1 MFIALKFYHYMLDSL
16 GSKPNLLGNNII
28 SVKIQKCFEVNATLV
43 DLVYHKVF
51 FTYWLTSELK
61 IKNHEYWKCT
71 KAVQIAYRRGK
82 NLSKNN
88 GCISYSAFSAAFR
101 TPGLDGGRWSVR
113 GGCHLCPQNNKIS
126 GIVRFVQ
133 TSNWSVEVTVN
144 VTGLPPGSHGFHIH
158 QYGDISK
165 GCASAGGHY
174 NPLFMNHGGPNSSV
188 RHVGDL
194 GNIVANSDGI
204 VVHCRKYH
212 NFTLHGTHSI
222 LGRSIIIHADEDDYG
237 IGNHNDSLTTGH
249 VGARLA
255 CCSIVV
261 SQ

>member
-1 MFIALKFYHYMLDSL
+1 MGASLILHFLLPFGLLVWTADVGVSEEDAICVLKTT
-16 GSKPNLLGNNII
+16 N
-28 SVKIQKCFEVNATLV
+28 
-43 DLVYHKVF
+43 
-51 FTYWLTSELK
+51 
-61 IKNHEYWKCT
+61 
-71 KAVQIAYRRGK
+71 
-82 NLSKNN
+82 
-88 GCISYSAFSAAFR
+88 
-101 TPGLDGGRWSVR
+101 
-113 GGCHLCPQNNKIS
+113 IS

-174 NPLFMNHGGPNSSV
+174 NPLSMNHGGPNSSV

-194 GNIVANSDGI
+194 GNIVANADGI
-204 VVHCRKYH
+204 VLHCRKYH

-237 IGNHNDSLTTGH
+237 LGGHSDSLKTGH
-249 VGARLA
+249 AGARLA